1 MCYKQNN
8 FKVTVS
14 KLVLGQKIMNE
25 GGGAILSGLE

>member
-14 KLVLGQKIMNE
+14 KLMLGQKIMN
-25 GGGAILSGLE
+25 GGWAILSGLE